1 MKYFL
6 KDTQVPL
13 EIGSSINFVH
23 CSDGKKVH
31 FFTDSLTDEELQSLK
46 GLGIVEER
54 EDEESPSLS
63 YKIMIQKLADAWN
76 YDFYKALDFILHL
89 SVEYRLRLFLNKAAI
104 ISNEQHEEDAETYW
118 YFDIERKK
126 IAKIKKDEIRYEKHS
141 CFKHL
146 ADLKEALEVFKNLV
160 KAVYE

>member
-23 CSDGKKVH
+23 CSDGKKVR
-31 FFTDSLTDEELQSLK
+31 FITDSLTDEELQSLK

-63 YKIMIQKLADAWN
+63 YKIMIQKLADCWE
-76 YDFYKALDFILHL
+76 YDFSKVLDVLLHV
-89 SVEYRLRLFLNKAAI
+89 SVEYRLRLLLKAAAS
-104 ISNEQHEEDAETYW
+104 ISNEQYEDDVETYW

-146 ADLKEALEVFKNLV
+146 EDLKEALEVLKNLV
-160 KAVYE
+160 EAVYE